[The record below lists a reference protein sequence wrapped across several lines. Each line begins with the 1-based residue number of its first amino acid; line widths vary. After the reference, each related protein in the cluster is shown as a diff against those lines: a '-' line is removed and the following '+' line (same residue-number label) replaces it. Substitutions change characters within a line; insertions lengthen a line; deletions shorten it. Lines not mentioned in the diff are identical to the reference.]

1 MNYVIVPNNQNYFD
15 GPITYILMGIS
26 GTGKTAWAKKV
37 SEESGIRVISSE
49 EIRQNIFHM
58 KEYDASK
65 NKEVFHLLRS
75 QYNDCV
81 VRGESVIIDASNLQR
96 WNRKQYFTPSRYT
109 IGVVFEY
116 ELLENCIERNKKAK
130 YPGMH
135 ILERDK
141 LLQDAAKFEEPEL
154 GEYFDELWRVDVN
167 GNIFSVETQSGFVD
181 GVRLVPGMGKTV
193 QSSSLA
199 NRVFTIRM
207 FSHNI
212 EITLKDGAF
221 AKMAANP
228 NAEILTEGVC
238 SQIEDSLRK
247 NQEFGVISFSSNAV
261 YLKWK
266 IV

>member
-1 MNYVIVPNNQNYFD
+1 MNYTIVQNNMNYFD

-26 GTGKTAWAKKV
+26 GTGKTTWAKKV
-37 SEESGIRVISSE
+37 SEESGIRVLSSE
-49 EIRQNIFHM
+49 EIRQSIFHM
-58 KEYDASK
+58 TVYDASK
-65 NKEVFHLLRS
+65 NKEVFHLLRN
-75 QYNDCV
+75 QYDDCV
-81 VRGESVIIDASNLQR
+81 ARKESVIIDASNLQR
-96 WNRKQYFTPSRYT
+96 WNRKQYFTPGRYT
-109 IGVVFEY
+109 IGVVFEF
-116 ELLENCIERNKKAK
+116 ELLENCIERNKNAK

-135 ILERDK
+135 ILEHDN
-141 LLQDAAKFEEPEL
+141 LLRDAAKFEEPEL
-154 GEYFDELWRVDVN
+154 GEYFDEIWRVDVK
-167 GNIFSVETQSGFVD
+167 GNIISVETQTGFVD
-181 GVRLVPGMGKTV
+181 GVRLTPGVGKAV
-193 QSSSLA
+193 CKSSFA

-221 AKMAANP
+221 AKIATNP